1 MFFFDFVVLIIFLKR
16 NDKKNFIDFDVFGI
30 ENIMNKVLN
39 GVREKEFL
47 ILI

>member
-1 MFFFDFVVLIIFLKR
+1 MI
-16 NDKKNFIDFDVFGI
+16 KKNFIDFDVFGI